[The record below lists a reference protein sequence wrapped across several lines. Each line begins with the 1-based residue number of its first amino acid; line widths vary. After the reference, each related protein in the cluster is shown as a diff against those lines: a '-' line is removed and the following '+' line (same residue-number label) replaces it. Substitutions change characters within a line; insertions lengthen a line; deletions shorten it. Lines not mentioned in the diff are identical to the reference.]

1 MNGDP
6 RELET
11 EQEAD
16 WDDTDDLFADGV
28 EVEYVV
34 DDQSVYELR
43 PTVED
48 KNERLDVFIASALT
62 EYSRGFIQKL
72 IEDGHVLVDGVQRKA
87 KFKVTPG
94 QIVALTIPP
103 PEVEEFIPEAIPLEI
118 VYEDRD
124 VMVIDKPAGLVVHP
138 APGHPRGTLV
148 NAVVHHA
155 PDVALAG
162 SNRPGIIHRLDK
174 DTSGLIAVVKS
185 DRGRAALVPQWENR
199 TVQKG
204 YITLVRGVIEPD
216 EATIDAPIGRD
227 PVMRQRMAAVRT
239 GRPAVSHFKV
249 LERFKDATLLEVDI
263 ETGRTHQIRVH
274 MAFIGHP
281 VIGDMIYGRYDSV
294 QGVPVFRQFLHAA
307 RLSFTLPD
315 GERKHFTSPLPRDLQ
330 TVLDLLGDGGA

>member
-1 MNGDP
+1 MRDD
-6 RELET
+6 
-11 EQEAD
+11 EAYQD
-16 WDDTDDLFADGV
+16 EPDFDHEMD
-28 EVEYVV
+28 VEYVR
-34 DDQSVYELR
+34 DEGGLIELR
-43 PTVED
+43 PEPED
-48 KNERLDVFIASALT
+48 KDERLDVFVAASLP

-72 IEDGHVLVDGVQRKA
+72 IEEGHVLVDGLQRKS
-87 KFKVTPG
+87 KFKMTPG
-94 QIVALTIPP
+94 QVVTLTIPE
-103 PEVEEFIPEAIPLEI
+103 PEQEEIIPEAIPLEI

-124 VMVIDKPAGLVVHP
+124 LLVIDKPAGLVVHP

-199 TVQKG
+199 TVKKG
-204 YITLVRGVIEPD
+204 YITLVHGLIEPD

-227 PVMRQRMAAVRT
+227 PVHRQRMAAVRT
-239 GRPAVSHFKV
+239 GRPALTRFRV
-249 LERFKDATLLEVDI
+249 LERFKDSTLLDVDI

-274 MAFIGHP
+274 LAFIGHP
-281 VIGDMIYGRYDSV
+281 VIGDLIYGRYDSV
-294 QGVPVFRQFLHAA
+294 EGIPVFRQFLHAA

-315 GERKHFTSPLPRDLQ
+315 GEQVTFEAPLPRDLQ
-330 TVLDLLGDGGA
+330 TVLDLLRQGGA